1 MIRINDD
8 FLIAPGYGYSWT
20 VYRDKHRTTT
30 RKGRGTEDVY
40 EAVAYCGTLSKALT
54 WLVNAAMVT
63 AIEEGD
69 YDLKDALSAIVRANH
84 TMLEAIKGAL
94 PDVEVIVHEINTI

>member
-20 VYRDKHRTTT
+20 VYRDRHRTTT

-69 YDLKDALSAIVRANH
+69 HDLKDALSAIVRANH

-94 PDVEVIVHEINTI
+94 PDMEVIAREVTE